1 MLRVPSITL
10 RLMVLATGTSVKI
23 DKAIVITSCDAGL
36 ILAHLDDVDVGAV
49 RACRINAFHK
59 PPKLNGMVRP

>member
-10 RLMVLATGTSVKI
+10 RLMVLATGTSVQI
-23 DKAIVITSCDAGL
+23 DKAIVIASCDAGL
-36 ILAHLDDVDVGAV
+36 ILAHLDDVDVGSV
-49 RACRINAFHK
+49 RAGWIDAIHE